1 MVVVGGSCRGWEGPA
16 RLAAAAARRQRL
28 VANDGGLPRAVPAA
42 AAVSAVAAGVNI
54 NNKNATGAHRM
65 GPAATRSAAGHR
77 TPPSRRASRASHPRP
92 ADDRDNGATPYPQG
106 KGRASGQKAAQR
118 PARQTHARRSTQK
131 GRENY
136 KGRPPVDRRPHPHP
150 NTPTPT
156 PPPTPTRPTQD
167 QPTNVTV
174 PVSVQPPAPEHPNS
188 RGGGPPTT
196 TTTTYVH
203 PHTPRHHR
211 QSPPPPNAHKRKEAH
226 PKIGGGTRVPA

>member
-1 MVVVGGSCRGWEGPA
+1 MTAAREGGGRGGGGGDGGGWCRRWGWGWCMWRSVMVVVGGSCRGWEGPA

-106 KGRASGQKAAQR
+106 KGRAPGQKAAQR
-118 PARQTHARRSTQK
+118 PARQTHAAPQHTK
-131 GRENY
+131 REG
-136 KGRPPVDRRPHPHP
+136 KLQG
-150 NTPTPT
+150 
-156 PPPTPTRPTQD
+156 
-167 QPTNVTV
+167 
-174 PVSVQPPAPEHPNS
+174 AAA
-188 RGGGPPTT
+188 GGPPAAPTPKHADAHT
-196 TTTTYVH
+196 ATHTH
-203 PHTPRHHR
+203 APHTGPADQRDGPR
-211 QSPPPPNAHKRKEAH
+211 
-226 PKIGGGTRVPA
+226 